1 MSRSELIKAFSKR
14 LYNQKNVQKI
24 CEGDYMMVPVEMIL
38 EWLADMALILGK
50 SVYDLAK
57 KDDS

>member
-1 MSRSELIKAFSKR
+1 
-14 LYNQKNVQKI
+14 
-24 CEGDYMMVPVEMIL
+24 MMVPVEMIL